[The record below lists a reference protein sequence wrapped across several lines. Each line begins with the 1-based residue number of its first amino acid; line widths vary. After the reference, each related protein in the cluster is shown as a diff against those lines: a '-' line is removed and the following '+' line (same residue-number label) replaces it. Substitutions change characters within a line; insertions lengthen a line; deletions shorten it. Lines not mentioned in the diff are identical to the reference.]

1 MMRESATKAAAT
13 WEPAR
18 PAYDD
23 LIQRIRDRLDQ
34 MSNGY
39 RQVADYILE
48 HYDRAAFLTAAKL
61 GRTVGVSES
70 TVVRFATALGYGGY
84 PELQGVLQEIVKSRL
99 TTVDRVIGSADTLG
113 SEEDILTAVMQ
124 GDIENLRLTL
134 RDLDRKAFH
143 AAVSMLRGARRI
155 LVVGLRSSA
164 ALALFL
170 GFNLDWILGNV
181 KVAGFVAQDVWEH
194 LVHLGREDV
203 VVGISFPR
211 YTKAT
216 VQALAAARERRCKI
230 IALTDSVVSPLSKYA
245 DVVLAARDT
254 VPAYTDSFVA
264 PLSIINALLAATSM
278 ADRARTT
285 RNLRRLEELWK
296 EYGVYHQP

>member
-1 MMRESATKAAAT
+1 
-13 WEPAR
+13 
-18 PAYDD
+18 
-23 LIQRIRDRLDQ
+23 
-34 MSNGY
+34 MSDGY

-70 TVVRFATALGYGGY
+70 TVVRFATALGYAGY

-99 TTVDRVIGSADTLG
+99 TTVDRVRGSADTLET
-113 SEEDILTAVMQ
+113 EEDVLTAVMRA
-124 GDIENLRLTL
+124 DMENIRLTL

-143 AAVSMLRGARRI
+143 SAVSLLLGARRI
-155 LVVGLRSSA
+155 LVVGFRSA
-164 ALALFL
+164 ASLAIFL

-181 KVAGFVAQDVWEH
+181 KVAGFVAQDLWEN

-211 YTKAT
+211 YTRAT
-216 VQALAAARERRCKI
+216 VQAVAAARERGCKI
-230 IALTDSVVSPLSKYA
+230 IALTDSIVSPLSKYA
-245 DVVLAARDT
+245 DVLLTARDT

-264 PLSIINALLAATSM
+264 PLSIINALLAATST

-285 RNLRRLEELWK
+285 RNLRKLEDLW
-296 EYGVYHQP
+296 ETYAVYHKS